1 MLLYNMIETK
11 TFITFSA
18 NTPQYPNLT
27 KRVKIVCDQAKSLHY
42 FDNIIGYTDQDLK
55 QDTEYWGKHRD
66 FIENNQRGY
75 GYYIWKSWVVKRTME
90 NMKNDD
96 ILVYVD
102 AGCTINTYAKKRLEE
117 YVDMVRKSKHGI
129 ISFQMDLS
137 SQKYTKIELFDY
149 MEVSQE
155 DRTKK
160 QFVAGILILRKNE
173 NTMKIVNEWYRVS
186 HIPEMIN
193 DERSMIQ
200 HPDFIDHRHDQS
212 ILSILF
218 YKYGSVVIPD
228 ETFFYPD
235 WSKGIDFP
243 IWATRTKN

>member
-1 MLLYNMIETK
+1 MVETK

-27 KRVKIVCDQAKSLHY
+27 KRNKIVCEQAKSLQY
-42 FDNIIGYTDQDLK
+42 FDKIIGYTDQDLK
-55 QDTEYWGKHRD
+55 RDIEYWGKYGN
-66 FIENNQRGY
+66 FIESNPRGY
-75 GYYIWKSWVVKRTME
+75 GFYSWKSYVVRRTLKDM
-90 NMKNDD
+90 NDDD
-96 ILVYVD
+96 ILVYID

-117 YVDMVRKSKHGI
+117 YVDMVTKSKHGI

-137 SQKYTKIELFDY
+137 SQKYTKNELFEY
-149 MEVSQE
+149 MNSSAE
-155 DRTKK
+155 DQKK
-160 QFVAGILILRKNE
+160 NQFVAGILILRKNE
-173 NTMKIVNEWYRVS
+173 NTRRIVDEWYRVS

-193 DERSMIQ
+193 DERRFIQ

-218 YKYGSVVIPD
+218 HKYGSIVIPD

-235 WSKGIDFP
+235 WKNGLDYPF
-243 IWATRTKN
+243 WATRVKN